1 MNNPFNTRR
10 KLPTSPDVAYY
21 SLPALQ
27 EAGVSQV
34 NRLPVSIRMIL
45 ESVLRNCDGQR
56 ITEADVRALANWKPN
71 APRVE

>member
-45 ESVLRNCDGQR
+45 ESVLRNCDG
-56 ITEADVRALANWKPN
+56 
-71 APRVE
+71 